1 MPDGF
6 DEAVVLATEELT
18 CLQVGPVFITHFHGP
33 ISTEML
39 STLADAR
46 RPRLV
51 HDGLSTASLTLV
63 EGVVPIPGQRE
74 MIEAT
79 KVTMELESG
88 SVCDAVVLLG
98 GGVFATA
105 ARLVLNATVTRVRTR
120 PHRFFHDI
128 RPASEWTASHF
139 PDDFDLRYRVEEAC
153 VRLRNRSRRGSDRP
167 VASE

>member
-6 DEAVVLATEELT
+6 DEAVVLASEELT
-18 CLQVGPVFITHFHGP
+18 CVQVGPVFITHFHGP
-33 ISTEML
+33 ISAEVL
-39 STLADAR
+39 SALAEAR
-46 RPRLV
+46 RPRMV
-51 HDGLSTASLTLV
+51 HDGRSTASLTLV
-63 EGVVPIPGQRE
+63 EGDVPIPGQRE
-74 MIEAT
+74 MLEAT
-79 KVTMELESG
+79 KVTMELEAG

-128 RPASEWTASHF
+128 RPASEWAASYF

-153 VRLRNRSRRGSDRP
+153 VRLRNRSRYRTERP
-167 VASE
+167 VAAD